1 MIDIYPNDIVVIQS
15 GDQSRDHRS
24 LDWTTRLKIV
34 KGVAK
39 GLLYL
44 HNELPS
50 LTPAHGHLKASNVL
64 LDAAFN
70 PLLNDY
76 GLIPIVNKEQAEENM
91 VAYKSPEYKESGKLT
106 KKTDVWSFGYLI
118 LEILTRKPSGVEK
131 QAEDFDLAA
140 WVESA
145 VPDEVFDHKMAGTSH
160 SHGEMVKLLKIG
172 LSCCQADVDSRPQIK
187 EVVDEVEEIKE
198 REFDEDFYSSYASES
213 DMRSSRGLSGDFNS
227 INI

>member
-1 MIDIYPNDIVVIQS
+1 MAAPLPAGN
-15 GDQSRDHRS
+15 QSRDHRS

-64 LDAAFN
+64 LDASFK
-70 PLLNDY
+70 PLLTDY
-76 GLIPIVNKEQAEENM
+76 GLIPIVNKEHAEQNM
-91 VAYKSPEYKESGKLT
+91 VAYKSPEYKDTGKLS
-106 KKTDVWSFGYLI
+106 KKTDVWSFGMLI
-118 LEILTRKPSGVEK
+118 LEILTRKPSTLE
-131 QAEDFDLAA
+131 QHQPEEFDLAA

-145 VPDEVFDHKMAGTSH
+145 VRDKTAVFDDEMAGTSH
-160 SHGEMVKLLKIG
+160 CHDEMMKLLNIG
-172 LSCCQADVDSRPQIK
+172 LSCCRADVDSRPEMK
-187 EVVDEVEEIKE
+187 EVAEKVEEIKE
-198 REFDEDFYSSYASES
+198 KEFDDDFYSSYASES
-213 DMRSSRGLSGDFNS
+213 DMRSSRGLSDDFKS